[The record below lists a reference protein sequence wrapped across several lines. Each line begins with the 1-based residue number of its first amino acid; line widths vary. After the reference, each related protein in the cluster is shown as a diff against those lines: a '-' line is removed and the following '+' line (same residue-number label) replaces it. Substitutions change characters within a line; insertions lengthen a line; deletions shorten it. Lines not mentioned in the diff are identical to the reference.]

1 MDCRC
6 SYGFGR
12 TIDLD
17 CEKAVKRVRE
27 GLQDRGFSILFQ
39 LDVGDLWRSEEGPEG
54 RYVILGACN
63 PRAASRAFSA
73 DSNIGLVL
81 PCHLAIYEEGGGQT
95 RIMAA
100 DPASFMDLLRR
111 PAAIEMAIEMKEQLE
126 GILED
131 LN

>member
-17 CEKAVKRVRE
+17 CEKALKRVRE

-39 LDVGDLWRSEEGPEG
+39 LEVGDLWQGTERQG

-63 PRAASRAFSA
+63 PRAASRAFTA
-73 DSNIGLVL
+73 DRNIGLVL
-81 PCHLAIYEEGGGQT
+81 PCHLAIYDEGGGKT

-111 PAAIEMAIEMKEQLE
+111 PAAVEMAIEMKEQLE
-126 GILED
+126 GILEE